1 MDASSKQATGSHTPG
16 PWRWEF
22 NEKHKTVSI
31 VGGVPKFDL
40 TVMDFERWGMGGAV
54 PRFRDTAHDGMNVM
68 HRLCDRPDWIAPVK
82 GREHHASWFANV
94 IHPDARRIVACVNAC
109 EGISTEYLETT
120 GLPEFAGKTLCADM
134 VQAELDAMTKQRDQL
149 QQLVDAQVQDIG
161 NGMALLHRMKVERD
175 NLLYALQMMLERI
188 PEPPEANC
196 SCHLSPPC
204 NDCIE
209 YGGER
214 EAFESAKEAI
224 AAVKGGQCQTCNG
237 NGMIGGPSFRE
248 PDEGGVPCHDCQ
260 PPAVAVPVGCIP
272 VPAEWINGLLLGDR
286 QHHNE
291 LRAML
296 AAAQEGGA

>member
-1 MDASSKQATGSHTPG
+1 MSTHTTGRITFKADGDANHYSMLTEDG
-16 PWRWEF
+16 RWWMAVLANGEQ
-22 NEKHKTVSI
+22 TS
-31 VGGVPKFDL
+31 
-40 TVMDFERWGMGGAV
+40 ERQIANL
-54 PRFRDTAHDGMNVM
+54 R
-68 HRLCDRPDWIAPVK
+68 RLA
-82 GREHHASWFANV
+82 
-94 IHPDARRIVACVNAC
+94 ACWNAC

-134 VQAELDAMTKQRDQL
+134 VQVELDAMTKQRDQL

-175 NLLYALQMMLERI
+175 KLLYALQMMLERI

-224 AAVKGGQCQTCNG
+224 AAVKGG
-237 NGMIGGPSFRE
+237 E
-248 PDEGGVPCHDCQ
+248 
-260 PPAVAVPVGCIP
+260 A
-272 VPAEWINGLLLGDR
+272 
-286 QHHNE
+286 
-291 LRAML
+291 
-296 AAAQEGGA
+296 